1 MHQPTPPTGQPA
13 TLELDGSQLTW
24 RDLERILRQEELTV
38 VLAER
43 ARRHMQQIRAQA
55 LEILE
60 NSQHQRIYG
69 WNQALG
75 PLKNRSLSLDQQK
88 KFQQNVLLSH
98 HVGVGRAL
106 DAPVARLALV
116 IRANALARG
125 TAGVRPELVDRLLQV
140 VNSGFVPLMP
150 STGSLGTGDLQP
162 MAAAGLALI
171 GDEKAQLLGP
181 AGTLSA
187 GEAYRQAGLDATF
200 ELEAGEAI
208 ALISGSA
215 VLSAS
220 LAEAV
225 RRVREQVDVFLGGF
239 ALFCE
244 ASRAEKHA
252 FDLRLHR
259 ERNIPA
265 EEEVARDILAL
276 IGDSHWGT
284 ATGRLRAGE
293 LDPRIQDST
302 SVRSVPHQL
311 AAVIQELDRACEELT
326 REVNAST
333 CNPIVVP
340 ALDGQGVEFISGGNW
355 DGTLLGHT
363 AHSLNVCIT
372 RLAVLAK
379 DLAGRLTYEGWSYG
393 LPPSLS
399 GGQLGLNSGMTLV
412 HATGAALIPEM
423 QVRANPVGTLSFP
436 LKGGQEDHNT
446 MAMAGVKNLL
456 SNIRRFD
463 TLLAVLLVMSA
474 QGMHLLQHLMKTLE
488 PGSGSQAIYLS
499 LRTYIAPLVEDRSLA
514 DDLERATELVSNGLL
529 AHKIREL
536 IDQGRTVSEGNYII

>member
-1 MHQPTPPTGQPA
+1 MQPPTPTTGQPA
-13 TLELDGSQLTW
+13 TLELDGSQLTC

-38 VLAER
+38 VLAES
-43 ARRHMQQIRAQA
+43 ARRHMQEVRAQA
-55 LEILE
+55 LDVLE
-60 NSQHQRIYG
+60 NNPHQRIYG

-75 PLKNRSLSLDQQK
+75 PLKNRSLSLEQQK
-88 KFQQNVLLSH
+88 KFQKNVLLSH
-98 HVGVGRAL
+98 HAGVGPSL
-106 DAPVARLALV
+106 EMPVARLALV
-116 IRANALARG
+116 IRANVLARG
-125 TAGVRPELVDRLLQV
+125 TAGVRPELVDRILAV
-140 VNSGFVPLMP
+140 VNSGLVPLIP

-171 GDEKAQLLGP
+171 GDEKAHVLGP
-181 AGTLSA
+181 TGVLPA
-187 GEAYRQAGLDATF
+187 GEAYRQAGLETTF

-244 ASRAEKHA
+244 ASRAEKRA

-259 ERNIPA
+259 ERHIPA
-265 EEEVARDILAL
+265 EEEAARDILAL
-276 IGDSHWGT
+276 IGDSHWST
-284 ATGRLRAGE
+284 VTGRLCAGE
-293 LDPRIQDST
+293 QDPRIQDST

-333 CNPIVVP
+333 CNPLVLP
-340 ALDGQGVEFISGGNW
+340 ALDGNGVEFISGGNW

-446 MAMAGVKNLL
+446 MAMTGVKNLL
-456 SNIRRFD
+456 ANIRRFD

-474 QGMHLLQHLMKTLE
+474 QGMYLLQRLMTTLE
-488 PGSGSQAIYLS
+488 PGSGSKEIYLY
-499 LRTYIAPLVEDRSLA
+499 LRTHIAPLDDDRSLT
-514 DDLERATELVSNGLL
+514 DDLEQATELVRNGLL
-529 AHKIREL
+529 ADTIRHL
-536 IDQGRTVSEGNYII
+536 IDLGRTRGEGHYII